1 MEAKYKFA
9 MVDGRKEQVCGANIC
24 SPGSA
29 GKSVAQTQGCA
40 AVSWARLKMV
50 EGLSH
55 ATAVGSMCAALSYR
69 LTTAGSL

>member
-29 GKSVAQTQGCA
+29 GKSVGTD
-40 AVSWARLKMV
+40 ARLCSSVMGQAKD
-50 EGLSH
+50 G
-55 ATAVGSMCAALSYR
+55 
-69 LTTAGSL
+69 

>member
-1 MEAKYKFA
+1 MEPIFA
-9 MVDGRKEQVCGANIC
+9 VLGLPARV
-24 SPGSA
+24 S
-29 GKSVAQTQGCA
+29 AQTQGCA